1 MPNSHVLERPI
12 AAPTRKIH
20 TITIL
25 GGQGKNRLPEPLRQ
39 VDLKMGDIVSVV
51 GPTGCGKTTLIND
64 VELYANGNTPTGRT
78 VLINGEP
85 LPEDYLSDPSSNPI
99 ALISQHTNFL
109 SDLPVNVFLET
120 HARIR
125 GVASPARAVEAT
137 VNFANQLTG
146 EPIILEN
153 AMTELSGGQT
163 RFLLIADAIVIGNSP
178 IILLDEIE
186 NAGIHR
192 TRALEMLKGYE
203 KVFIFVT
210 HDPRIALAFAATKS
224 SALIEANKRRICK
237 SPCSAAFGHLI
248 YMLVTPIVTLFRREN
263 FGALKPSLYVSAEF
277 AGCWNV
283 SRVVLLF
290 HAIPTRRSFQRA
302 DDSGTCQEASHSRV
316 YRYES
321 RRPFRRRLPPSYE
334 TIPTGALSRRPF
346 RRAFAICS
354 SGVCART

>member
-1 MPNSHVLERPI
+1 MPNSQILEQPM

-25 GGQGKNRLPEPLRQ
+25 GGQGKNGLREPLRQ
-39 VDLKMGDIVSVV
+39 VDLKMGDILSVV

-64 VELYANGNTPTGRT
+64 IELYANGNTPTDRT
-78 VLINGEP
+78 VLINGERIP
-85 LPEDYLSDPSSNPI
+85 DDYLSDPSSNPI

-125 GVASPARAVEAT
+125 GVAEPACAVEET
-137 VNFANQLTG
+137 VSFANQLTG

-163 RFLLIADAIVIGNSP
+163 RSLLIADAIVIGNSP

-203 KVFIFVT
+203 KIFIFVT
-210 HDPRIALAFAATKS
+210 HDPRIALLS
-224 SALIEANKRRICK
+224 DYRIVMRDGAMQK
-237 SPCSAAFGHLI
+237 L
-248 YMLVTPIVTLFRREN
+248 IVTKDEEKGVAQEIRKLDD
-263 FGALKPSLYVSAEF
+263 
-277 AGCWNV
+277 
-283 SRVVLLF
+283 LLLGLRQR
-290 HAIPTRRSFQRA
+290 IRIGEELDRSQLHEQLRQLGYIA
-302 DDSGTCQEASHSRV
+302 
-316 YRYES
+316 
-321 RRPFRRRLPPSYE
+321 
-334 TIPTGALSRRPF
+334 
-346 RRAFAICS
+346 
-354 SGVCART
+354 